1 MTNPTTTELLIDV
14 DATLANIFGCP
25 NDKDQISQLCAV
37 SDWAANTRFDL
48 EVQNRYIELGHD
60 DHHGVVKWLA
70 QSADD
75 GLWSIPG
82 IVEMIEWV
90 EA

>member
-1 MTNPTTTELLIDV
+1 MTNPTTTQLLIDV
-14 DATLANIFGCP
+14 DATLANIFGCH
-25 NDKDQISQLCAV
+25 DEDVSKLCQI

-60 DHHGVVKWLA
+60 DHYGVVKWLSE
-70 QSADD
+70 SADD
-75 GLWSIPG
+75 DLWRMPSMI
-82 IVEMIEWV
+82 ESIEWV